1 MRTTP
6 TGAAADQESTG
17 QDLLAAQLRLL
28 YTNASLSAAINF
40 LVATILCA
48 LQWTVISHTVLIAW
62 WLAIVAITALR
73 LLLARR
79 YRLSPGPADP
89 HSSHS
94 LFVLGAALNGAA
106 WGAAGVLLYPADHLI
121 NQVFLA
127 FVVGGMMLGAA
138 SLLAPRPEAFLCFQ
152 LPAGLI
158 PAVRFL
164 LQGDRTH
171 LGMGLL
177 AALFTLAIVVTTR
190 RLHRTICSS
199 LLLQIEN
206 RSLTEDLRTANQ
218 VLELRVQERTAE
230 LHKSAEQLRAEI
242 AQREQ
247 TEEELLRARK
257 LESLGVLAGG
267 IAHDF
272 NNFLTVVQG
281 NLEVAQAQ
289 LDPAQPAQSFL
300 VQAGNA
306 CQRAKALASQL
317 LTFAKGGAP
326 IRRVVPIAPLVT
338 DAVQLARTGSPIPI
352 DVRIARDL
360 GFAEVD
366 PGQIGQVLHNILI
379 NAREAMPHGGT
390 IQVCAEN
397 YAQGLEPQISIS
409 IRDNGLGI
417 PADVLP
423 QIFDPYFTT
432 KSGGNGLGLA
442 TSYAIINKHGGRIDV
457 LSTPGVGTLF
467 TIVLP
472 ASLEAPATLPSTAQ
486 NPQKGAERLL
496 VMDDDEA
503 LRTLSK
509 AVLNHLGYD
518 AHTASDG
525 AEAIACYETAKATG
539 KGYDAVLLDLT
550 VTGGMGGLEAAAKL
564 KELDPAAKLIVSS
577 GYSDA
582 PAMSRFAEYG
592 FDAVLVKPWT
602 VKEMSEVLRRV
613 LTTNAIQAP
622 R

>member
-1 MRTTP
+1 MPPKRP
-6 TGAAADQESTG
+6 GAEQESTT
-17 QDLLAAQLRLL
+17 QELLSAQLRLL
-28 YTNASLSAAINF
+28 YTNANLSACINF

-48 LQWTVISHTVLIAW
+48 LQWSVIAHPVLGG
-62 WLAIVAITALR
+62 WLLTILLITLFRLILASRYRHAPDDSKRNTFLR
-73 LLLARR
+73 L
-79 YRLSPGPADP
+79 Y
-89 HSSHS
+89 
-94 LFVLGAALNGAA
+94 VLGAAVNGAA
-106 WGAAGVLLYPADHLI
+106 WGAAGVLLYPPDHI
-121 NQVFLA
+121 IFQVFLA

-138 SLLAPRPEAFLCFQ
+138 SLLAPRPEAFLSFQ

-164 LQGDRTH
+164 AEGDRTH
-171 LGMGLL
+171 VGMGLL

-190 RLHRTICSS
+190 RLHRTISSS
-199 LLLQIEN
+199 LLLQIQN
-206 RSLTEDLRTANQ
+206 RGLTEDLRTANQ
-218 VLELRVQERTAE
+218 ALELRVQERTAE
-230 LHKSAEQLRAEI
+230 LHKSTEQLRAEI
-242 AQREQ
+242 TQREQ

-289 LDPAQPAQSFL
+289 LDPGQPAQDFL
-300 VQAGNA
+300 LQAAAA
-306 CQRAKALASQL
+306 CQRAKFLASQL

-326 IRRVVPIAPLVT
+326 VRRVVPIAPLVN

-352 DVRIARDL
+352 DVKIARDL
-360 GFAEVD
+360 GYADVD
-366 PGQIGQVLHNILI
+366 PGQIGQVLHNVLI
-379 NAREAMPHGGT
+379 NAREAMPRGGA
-390 IQVCAEN
+390 IVVEAEN
-397 YAQGLEPQISIS
+397 LTHVPEPQITIS
-409 IRDNGLGI
+409 IRDNGHGI

-442 TSYAIINKHGGRIDV
+442 TSYAIVTKHGGSIAV
-457 LSTPGVGTLF
+457 ESTPGVGTLF
-467 TIVLP
+467 TIYLP
-472 ASLEAPATLPSTAQ
+472 AALEPPSAEPPPDQTT
-486 NPQKGAERLL
+486 QKGAERLL
-496 VMDDDEA
+496 IMDDDEA
-503 LRTLSK
+503 LRTLCK

-518 AHTASDG
+518 ANTASDG
-525 AEAIACYETAKATG
+525 AEAIASYETAKATG
-539 KGYDAVLLDLT
+539 KPYDAVLLDLT
-550 VTGGMGGLEAAAKL
+550 VTGGMGGIEAAAKL

-582 PAMSRFAEYG
+582 PAMARFAEYG

-602 VKEMSEVLRRV
+602 VQEMSEVLRRV
-613 LTTNAIQAP
+613 LITNSTQAP